1 MIKRIIRIS
10 LITVLAFADRETAF
24 AQNSLDGRWYLQEVQ
39 IPINEEFA
47 KGINYDKNDCIILTN
62 IAPRTNTSG
71 NNWGNNIL
79 PTEDEIEAFFQEWN
93 NMSDEEFE
101 NVSVEEPV
109 QYIPVLS
116 RDDDGEDIDNEIGFI
131 EIPSDGFYTPQ
142 EICYDFIYQIYND
155 SVLVLTQGGTQ
166 FDVYLIKQQSE
177 NKLVLATDRTFYGY
191 MVLIYGKTKQ
201 SIKHTKHNIKTAQT
215 NHNPIVNRIS
225 PNELKEN
232 NTPAAVAYNFVNAI
246 LESNTE
252 RMLSYMDNKVANE
265 YERARIANGYANYAP
280 FFSKSGDKLN
290 ILGWRPYLEKNCEMA
305 VLFVQD
311 EWFDEYGRE
320 IKKVYIGCV
329 PKAEVGQLGFQ
340 NITTYGGTNVKVLVA
355 KEKRGWVVLG
365 FK

>member
-24 AQNSLDGRWYLQEVQ
+24 AQNSLDGLWYLQEVQ

-47 KGINYDKNDCIILTN
+47 EGVSYDKNDCIIMTN
-62 IAPRTNTSG
+62 NATKTNSGG
-71 NNWGNNIL
+71 NNWSNNIL
-79 PTEDEIEAFFQEWN
+79 PTENEIDAFFQEWK
-93 NMSDEEFE
+93 NMSHEEFE
-101 NVSVEEPV
+101 NDSAEKPV
-109 QYIPVLS
+109 HIQPVLS
-116 RDDDGEDIDNEIGFI
+116 REDDGEVIANEIAFI
-131 EIPSDGFYTPQ
+131 HTPQ
-142 EICYDFIYQIYND
+142 ENCVYIKYQIYND
-155 SVLVLTQGGTQ
+155 SVLVLSEREGLY
-166 FDVYLIKQQSE
+166 DVYLIKHHSE
-177 NKLVLATDRTFYGY
+177 NELVLATDRTFHGY

-201 SIKHTKHNIKTAQT
+201 SIKHTKHDIKTART

-320 IKKVYIGCV
+320 IKKVYIDCV